1 MDAANMLKP
10 ILAGS
15 KVSVI
20 GATTTGEYHRYITRD
35 PALARRFQQIK
46 IEEPGREAT
55 LAILAR
61 HARSSPLEGRL
72 PS

>member
-20 GATTTGEYHRYITRD
+20 GATTTGEYHRYIARD
-35 PALARRFQQIK
+35 PALAGAFSR
-46 IEEPGREAT
+46 
-55 LAILAR
+55 
-61 HARSSPLEGRL
+61 
-72 PS
+72 